1 VTRRFAIRG
10 LLEAV
15 QPTEADRA
23 RYRPDRSQEL
33 RRESVAWWRKQLTD
47 GRIRRP
53 AGGGP
58 R

>member
-1 VTRRFAIRG
+1 MRRFAIRT
-10 LLEAV
+10 LLEVV
-15 QPTEADRA
+15 QPGEADRG

-33 RRESVAWWRKQLTD
+33 RRESVAWWRKQLAD

-53 AGGGP
+53 AAAGP